1 MEKNKEK
8 EKSDKFR
15 KAINLLT
22 DKCAEF
28 IKNNGKGSYDIEFFI
43 IQFMLCF
50 DLSYYEVLGILE
62 EAKLNY
68 REIVLGDD

>member
-1 MEKNKEK
+1 MTNKEK
-8 EKSDKFR
+8 EKSEKFR

-22 DKCAEF
+22 DKCAKF
-28 IKNNGKGSYDIEFFI
+28 IKNNGKGDLDIEFFI
-43 IQFMLCF
+43 IQFMLSF